1 MIINIYL
8 ENLTF
13 QYPTWYIL
21 FCALLGLGVATALYF
36 RDKTFKETNNRLSG
50 ILGLIRFLSVTLISM
65 LLLSPLLKSLITET
79 KKPVIVLAQDHSES
93 ILSDMSEQQVTAYQ
107 QSFQDLSKKLSE
119 NYEVKE
125 YAFGETV
132 REGIDFDFKDKV
144 SNISE
149 FLKTMYDLYSNQ
161 NLGAVVL
168 ATDGIYNQGSNPIYA
183 GTKLTAPIYSIA
195 LGDTTAKKDLI
206 LKRVFHNKI
215 AYLGD
220 KFSIQVDI
228 AAQNCT
234 GTNTNLT
241 VSKIVDGKSNRLKQ
255 IPIAIN
261 KNDFFN
267 TQEIVLDANAS
278 GVQRYRIS
286 LNTVQGEVT
295 TANNSKDIF
304 IDVLDARQKILVVAN
319 SPHPDLTAIK
329 QVISKNKNYEIT
341 TTYVN
346 DVKVNVASYDFVIMH
361 QLPSK
366 TNAASAVMQTL
377 YDKNIPR
384 LYIVGSQSD
393 LSQFSK
399 VQPILDIS
407 GDGRNTNDVQA
418 SVSSVFGLFTI
429 SDELKNELP
438 KFSPLLSPFGEFK
451 DNANTHVL
459 LYQKIGKIDTKY
471 PLLLFGEQ
479 NNIKMGVLA
488 AEGIWKWRLFDFL
501 QHENH
506 DLFEEILGKSI
517 QYLALKE
524 DKRKFRVSLD
534 KNIFNEN
541 EAINFDAEL
550 YNQSYELIN
559 DPDATITVTNSGGKE
574 FNFTFSKTANAYT
587 LRDKIFPVGNYT
599 FRGTVNNSGE
609 QLVYNGKFSVQPIQL
624 EIFETTADHG
634 ILKLLSEK
642 YGGSLVYPNNLSAIS
657 SNLETNP
664 IKPVVY
670 QTSKTRSIINVRWIF
685 FVLIGLLILEWFIRR
700 YFGAY

>member
-1 MIINIYL
+1 M

-21 FCALLGLGVATALYF
+21 FCALLGFAVAALLYF
-36 RDKTFKETNNRLSG
+36 RDKTFQEQASRLNG

-65 LLLSPLLKSLITET
+65 LLLSPLLKSLVTET
-79 KKPVIVLAQDHSES
+79 KKPVIVLAQDQSES
-93 ILSDMSEQQVTAYQ
+93 ILSDMSEEESQTYQ
-107 QSFQDLSKKLSE
+107 QSFKDLSNQLSE
-119 NYEVKE
+119 NYDVKE
-125 YAFGETV
+125 YAFGATV
-132 REGIDFDFKDKV
+132 REGIDFEFKDKV
-144 SNISE
+144 SNISD

-183 GTKLTAPIYSIA
+183 GTKLSAPIYSIA

-228 AAQNCT
+228 SAMNCT
-234 GTNTNLT
+234 GNNTNLT
-241 VSKIVDGKSNRLKQ
+241 VSKIVDGASSRIKQ
-255 IPIAIN
+255 IPISIN

-267 TQEIVLDANAS
+267 TQEIILDANAS

-286 LNTVQGEVT
+286 LNAVQGEVT

-329 QVISKNKNYEIT
+329 QIISKNKNYEVA
-341 TTYVN
+341 TTYIN
-346 DVKVNVASYDFVIMH
+346 NMKVNVASYDFVILH

-366 TNAASAVMQTL
+366 TNDASAVISTL
-377 YDKNIPR
+377 NAKSIPR
-384 LYIVGSQSD
+384 LYIVGSQSN
-393 LSQFSK
+393 LSKFSSG
-399 VQPILDIS
+399 QPVLSIS

-418 SVSSVFGLFTI
+418 SVSPIFGLFTI
-429 SDELKNELP
+429 SDEVKNELP
-438 KFSPLLSPFGEFK
+438 KFSPLLAPFGEFK

-459 LYQKIGKIDTKY
+459 LYQRIGKIDTKY

-506 DLFEEILGKSI
+506 DIFEEVVGKSI
-517 QYLALKE
+517 QYLTLKE
-524 DKRKFRVSLD
+524 DKRKFRISLD
-534 KNIFNEN
+534 KNIFSEN
-541 EAINFDAEL
+541 ESINFDAEL

-559 DPDATITVTNSGGKE
+559 DPDATLTITNSEGKD
-574 FNFTFSKTANAYT
+574 FNFTFNKTAKSYT

-599 FRGTVNNSGE
+599 FRGTVNSAGE

-642 YGGSLVYPNNLSAIS
+642 YGGSLVYPNNINAIANS
-657 SNLETNP
+657 LTTENI

-670 QTSKTRSIINVRWIF
+670 QTSKTRSIINVRWLF
-685 FVLIGLLILEWFIRR
+685 FVLLGLLIVEWFIRR
-700 YFGAY
+700 YFGSY

>member
-1 MIINIYL
+1 M
-8 ENLTF
+8 EDLTF

-21 FCALLGLGVATALYF
+21 FCVILGLSVATLLYF
-36 RDKTFKETNNRLSG
+36 RDKTFKETSDRLKW
-50 ILGLIRFLSVTLISM
+50 ILGIIRFLSVTLISM

-79 KKPVIVLAQDHSES
+79 KKPVIVLAQDQSES
-93 ILSDMSEQQVTAYQ
+93 ILADMDETQAQTYQ
-107 QSFQDLSKKLSE
+107 QSFKDLSTKLSE
-119 NYEVKE
+119 NYDVKE

-132 REGIDFDFKDKV
+132 REGVDFQFKDKV
-144 SNISE
+144 SNISD
-149 FLKTMYDLYSNQ
+149 FLKNMYDLYSNQ

-220 KFSIQVDI
+220 KFSVQIDI
-228 AAQNCT
+228 SAKNCV
-234 GTNTNLT
+234 GNNTNLT
-241 VSKIVDGKSNRLKQ
+241 ISKIVDGASSRIKQ
-255 IPIAIN
+255 IPISIN

-267 TQEIVLDANAS
+267 TQEIILDANSS

-286 LNTVQGEVT
+286 VNSVAGEVT
-295 TANNSKDIF
+295 TVNNSKDIF
-304 IDVLDARQKILVVAN
+304 IDVLDARQKILMVAN

-329 QVISKNKNYEIT
+329 QSISKNKNYEIT
-341 TTYVN
+341 TSYIY
-346 DVKVNVASYDFVIMH
+346 DLKVNVASYDFVIMH

-366 TNAASAVMQTL
+366 TNDASALLATMNS
-377 YDKNIPR
+377 KSIPR
-384 LYIVGSQSD
+384 MYIVGSQTN
-393 LSQFSK
+393 LSKFSQ
-399 VQPILDIS
+399 VQPILDVS
-407 GDGRNTNDVQA
+407 GDGRNTDDVQA
-418 SVSSVFGLFTI
+418 TISSVFGLFTI
-429 SDELKNELP
+429 SDEVKNELST
-438 KFSPLLSPFGEFK
+438 FAPLLAPFGDFK

-459 LYQKIGKIDTKY
+459 LYQRIGKIDTKK

-479 NNIKMGVLA
+479 NNIKTGVLA

-506 DLFEEILGKSI
+506 DIFEEVLGKSI
-517 QYLALKE
+517 QYLTLKE

-541 EAINFDAEL
+541 EGINFDAEL

-559 DPDATITVTNSGGKE
+559 DPDATLTITNSEGKD
-574 FNFTFSKTANAYT
+574 FNFTFSKSGKSYI
-587 LRDKIFPVGNYT
+587 LRDKVFPVGNYK
-599 FRGTVNNSGE
+599 FRGTVNNAGE

-624 EIFETTADHG
+624 ESFETTADHG
-634 ILKLLSEK
+634 VLKLLSEK
-642 YGGSLVYPNNLSAIS
+642 YGGSLIYPNNIASIGTTLT
-657 SNLETNP
+657 ENP

-670 QTSKTRSIINVRWIF
+670 TTSKTRSVINLKWIF
-685 FVLIGLLILEWFIRR
+685 FTLLGLLILEWFIRR

>member
-1 MIINIYL
+1 M

-21 FCALLGLGVATALYF
+21 FCALLGLGVAALLYF
-36 RDKTFKETNNRLSG
+36 RDKTFREQSKQLNW
-50 ILGLIRFLSVTLISM
+50 ILGIIRFLSVTFISM

-79 KKPVIVLAQDHSES
+79 KKPVIVLAQDQSES
-93 ILSDMSEQQVTAYQ
+93 ILADMNEQESQAYQ
-107 QSFQDLSKKLSE
+107 QSFKDLSTKLSE

-132 REGIDFDFKDKV
+132 REGIDFVFKDKV
-144 SNISE
+144 SNISD
-149 FLKTMYDLYSNQ
+149 FLKTVYDLYSNQ

-220 KFSIQVDI
+220 KFSVQVDI
-228 AAQNCT
+228 AAKNCT
-234 GTNTNLT
+234 GSNTNLT
-241 VSKIVDGKSNRLKQ
+241 ISKIVDGASSRLEQ
-255 IPIAIN
+255 IPIKIN

-267 TQEIVLDANAS
+267 TQEIILDANAS

-286 LNTVQGEVT
+286 VNAVQGEVT

-304 IDVLDARQKILVVAN
+304 IDVLDARQKILIVAN

-329 QVISKNKNYEIT
+329 QSISKNKNYEIT
-341 TTYVN
+341 TNYIN
-346 DVKVNVASYDFVIMH
+346 NLKVNVANYDFVIMH

-366 TNAASAVMQTL
+366 TNDASSVMQTM
-377 YDKNIPR
+377 YDKAIPR

-393 LSQFSK
+393 LGKFSK

-407 GDGRNTNDVQA
+407 GDGRNTDDVQA
-418 SVSSVFGLFTI
+418 TISPVFGLFTI
-429 SDELKNELP
+429 SDEIKNELP
-438 KFSPLLSPFGEFK
+438 KFAPLLAPFGDFK

-459 LYQKIGKIDTKY
+459 LYQRIGKIDTKK

-506 DLFEEILGKSI
+506 DIFEEVLGKSI
-517 QYLALKE
+517 QYLTLKE
-524 DKRKFRVSLD
+524 DKRKFRISLD
-534 KNIFNEN
+534 KNIFSEN
-541 EAINFDAEL
+541 ESINFDAEL
-550 YNQSYELIN
+550 YNKSYELIN
-559 DPDATITVTNSGGKE
+559 DPDAILTITNSEGKD
-574 FNFTFSKTANAYT
+574 FNFTFSKSGNTYI
-587 LRDKIFPVGNYT
+587 LRDKVFPVGNYK
-599 FRGTVNNSGE
+599 FRGTVNSAGE

-634 ILKLLSEK
+634 VLKLLSEK
-642 YGGSLVYPNNLSAIS
+642 YGGSLVYPNNINAIAN
-657 SNLETNP
+657 NLTEKP
-664 IKPVVY
+664 IKPVIY
-670 QTSKTRSIINVRWIF
+670 ETSKTRSIINVKWIF
-685 FVLIGLLILEWFIRR
+685 FVLLGLLILEWFIRR

>member
-1 MIINIYL
+1 M
-8 ENLTF
+8 EDLTF

-21 FCALLGLGVATALYF
+21 FCAILGLSVATLLYF
-36 RDKTFKETNNRLSG
+36 RDKTFKETSDRLKWVLG
-50 ILGLIRFLSVTLISM
+50 IIRFLSVTLISM
-65 LLLSPLLKSLITET
+65 LLLSPLLKSLISET
-79 KKPVIVLAQDHSES
+79 KKPVIVLAQDQSES
-93 ILSDMSEQQVTAYQ
+93 ILADMDEAQAQTYQ
-107 QSFQDLSKKLSE
+107 QSFKDLSTKLSE
-119 NYEVKE
+119 NYDVKE

-132 REGIDFDFKDKV
+132 REGVDFQFNDKV

-149 FLKTMYDLYSNQ
+149 FLKNMYDLYSNQ

-220 KFSIQVDI
+220 KFSVQIDI
-228 AAQNCT
+228 SAKNCV
-234 GTNTNLT
+234 GNNTNLT
-241 VSKIVDGKSNRLKQ
+241 ISKIVDGASSRIKQ
-255 IPIAIN
+255 IPISIN

-267 TQEIVLDANAS
+267 TQEIILDANSS

-286 LNTVQGEVT
+286 VNAVAGEVT
-295 TANNSKDIF
+295 TVNNSKDIF
-304 IDVLDARQKILVVAN
+304 IDVLDARQKILMVAN

-329 QVISKNKNYEIT
+329 QSISKNKNYEIT
-341 TTYVN
+341 TSYIY
-346 DVKVNVASYDFVIMH
+346 DMKVNVASYDFVILH

-366 TNAASAVMQTL
+366 TNAAAALLATMNS
-377 YDKNIPR
+377 KSIPR
-384 LYIVGSQSD
+384 MYIVGSQTN
-393 LSQFSK
+393 LSKFSQ
-399 VQPILDIS
+399 VQPILNIS
-407 GDGRNTNDVQA
+407 GDGRNTDDVQA
-418 SVSSVFGLFTI
+418 TLSPVFGLFTI
-429 SDELKNELP
+429 SDDVKNELST
-438 KFSPLLSPFGEFK
+438 FAPLLAPFGDFK

-459 LYQKIGKIDTKY
+459 LYQRIGKIDTKK

-479 NNIKMGVLA
+479 NNIKTGVLA

-506 DLFEEILGKSI
+506 DIFEEVLGKSI
-517 QYLALKE
+517 QYLTLKE

-534 KNIFNEN
+534 KNIFSEN
-541 EAINFDAEL
+541 EAISFDAEL

-559 DPDATITVTNSGGKE
+559 DPDATLTITNSEGKD
-574 FNFTFSKTANAYT
+574 FNFTFSKSGKSYT
-587 LRDKIFPVGNYT
+587 LRDKVFPVGNYK
-599 FRGTVNNSGE
+599 FRGTVNNAGE

-624 EIFETTADHG
+624 ESFETTADHG
-634 ILKLLSEK
+634 VLKLLSEK
-642 YGGSLVYPNNLSAIS
+642 YGGSLIYPNNIASIGTTLT
-657 SNLETNP
+657 ENP

-670 QTSKTRSIINVRWIF
+670 TTTKTRSVINLKWIF
-685 FVLIGLLILEWFIRR
+685 FTLLGLLILEWFIRR